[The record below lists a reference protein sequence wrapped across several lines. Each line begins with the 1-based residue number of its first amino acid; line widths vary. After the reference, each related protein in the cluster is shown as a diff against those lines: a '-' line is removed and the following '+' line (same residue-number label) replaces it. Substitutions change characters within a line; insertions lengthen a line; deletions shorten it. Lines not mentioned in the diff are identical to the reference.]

1 MYYKSNYIWSNT
13 YHINSTSRKMLRKRN
28 KMDYKIAII
37 KIITSMSFSLKVVG
51 LVKVKTKMDQLYSIA
66 FGWLVFTH
74 DVLFLWLHIYMGEPE
89 IHICDNLDFR
99 ADVLNW

>member
-1 MYYKSNYIWSNT
+1 
-13 YHINSTSRKMLRKRN
+13 MLRKRN
-28 KMDYKIAII
+28 KINYKIAFI
-37 KIITSMSFSLKVVG
+37 KIITSMSFFLKVVG

-66 FGWLVFTH
+66 FGLLVFTH
-74 DVLFLWLHIYMGEPE
+74 DVLFLCLHIYMGEPE